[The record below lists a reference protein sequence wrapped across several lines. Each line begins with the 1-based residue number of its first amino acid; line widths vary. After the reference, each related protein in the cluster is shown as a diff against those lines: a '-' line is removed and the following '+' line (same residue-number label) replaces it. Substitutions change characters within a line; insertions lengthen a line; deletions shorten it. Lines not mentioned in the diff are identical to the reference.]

1 MPVGSVV
8 FTPGTPSLPCDL
20 PTLDLSA
27 EEYDDPDWL
36 ARVAIAISQAG
47 GELTQPVLLVLAGR
61 HAALAPGLGFAQR
74 AARRAIAG
82 YVLVDPVLPSAATH
96 DWPDAPV
103 TVIITSKADDDVRSA
118 ALAARLRGWNVETAD
133 IHNALPVIITRP

>member
-8 FTPGTPSLPCDL
+8 LAPGTPPFPCDL

-27 EEYDDPDWL
+27 EDYDDPDWI
-36 ARVAIAISQAG
+36 ARVAIAIGQAG
-47 GELTQPVLLVLAGR
+47 GELAEPVLLVLAGR

-96 DWPDAPV
+96 EWPDAPV

-118 ALAARLRGWNVETAD
+118 ALAARLRGWDVVTGD
-133 IHNALPVIITRP
+133 IANALPAILARP

>member
-8 FTPGTPSLPCDL
+8 LAPGTPPFPCDL

-27 EEYDDPDWL
+27 EDYDDPDWI
-36 ARVAIAISQAG
+36 ARVAIAIGQAG
-47 GELTQPVLLVLAGR
+47 GELAEPVLLVLAGR

-118 ALAARLRGWNVETAD
+118 ALAARLRGWDVVTGD
-133 IHNALPVIITRP
+133 IANALPAILARP

>member
-8 FTPGTPSLPCDL
+8 LAPGTPPFPCDL

-27 EEYDDPDWL
+27 EDYDDPDWI
-36 ARVAIAISQAG
+36 ARVAIAIGQAG
-47 GELTQPVLLVLAGR
+47 GELAEPVLLVLAGR

-118 ALAARLRGWNVETAD
+118 ALAARLRGWDVVTGEIT
-133 IHNALPVIITRP
+133 NALPEIIGRP

>member
-8 FTPGTPSLPCDL
+8 LAPGTPPFPCDL

-36 ARVAIAISQAG
+36 ARVAIAIGQAG
-47 GELTQPVLLVLAGR
+47 GELAEPVLLVLAGR

-118 ALAARLRGWNVETAD
+118 ALAARLRGWDVVTGD
-133 IHNALPVIITRP
+133 IANALPAILARP